1 MVKIY
6 SESVTI
12 PWKIIFEES
21 LKKGISP
28 EIWKNANVVP
38 LHTKKDKALIKKTLI
53 KDYRPISLLSVFG
66 KIFERVIYNFLF
78 NYFLSNKL
86 FTPSQSC
93 DSIIAQLLSIINE
106 TQTTFDKKPTVNVR
120 GVFLDISKAFDK
132 VWHDGLIFK
141 LKSFGAEGEL
151 LLLIYFTFSK
161 TANKELF

>member
-38 LHTKKDKALIKKTLI
+38 LHTKKDKTLI
-53 KDYRPISLLSVFG
+53 KDYRPVSLLSVFG

-86 FTPSQSC
+86 FTPSQSG
-93 DSIIAQLLSIINE
+93 DSIIAQLLSIMNE
-106 TQTTFDKKPTVNVR
+106 TQTNF
-120 GVFLDISKAFDK
+120 
-132 VWHDGLIFK
+132 W
-141 LKSFGAEGEL
+141 
-151 LLLIYFTFSK
+151 
-161 TANKELF
+161 